1 MFMKIQPILVVLTLV
16 NLALL
21 IFTLAQMRPAIAS
34 EEVAPVLR
42 GRALQIVDDRGRVR
56 ASINVYPPSTGKDG
70 ERQAETVLLRLIT
83 EQGRPSVKIGASEQ
97 TAGLA
102 LVGPSGTK
110 ETYVQLGANGTV
122 SSLKLKNEDGR
133 ERIIEP

>member
-1 MFMKIQPILVVLTLV
+1 MKIQPILVVLTLV

-21 IFTLAQMRPAIAS
+21 IYTLAQMRPAIAS
-34 EEVAPVLR
+34 EEVAQVLR

-56 ASINVYPPSTGKDG
+56 ASINVYPPSTGKDD

>member
-1 MFMKIQPILVVLTLV
+1 MKIQPILVVLTLV

-21 IFTLAQMRPAIAS
+21 IFTLAPMPPAIAS

-110 ETYVQLGANGTV
+110 ETYVQLGAKGTV
-122 SSLKLKNEDGR
+122 SSLTLKNEDGR